1 MCEVGKQLLSNAPD
15 VFGNGAKKAEDA
27 TETIPTS
34 HTLRAKLLI
43 IK

>member
-1 MCEVGKQLLSNAPD
+1 MNKPPGPISEGLSLPEYLSHYGHRI
-15 VFGNGAKKAEDA
+15 V
-27 TETIPTS
+27 PTS